1 MAATNLLFLFVFRS
15 GSLYFLFVV
24 AALNGAPLGAK
35 FLADAILADIIDY
48 DEFLTGM
55 RSEATYFMFKS
66 FLPKI
71 VQIPASAIPIAL
83 LGVFDYRAP
92 EGGKEQDQPAQVG

>member
-1 MAATNLLFLFVFRS
+1 MATSNALFLFVWK
-15 GSLYFLFVV
+15 GGVELLFVV
-24 AALNGAPLGAK
+24 CAVNGAPLGAK

-55 RSEATYFMFKS
+55 RSEATYMMFKS

-71 VQIPASAIPIAL
+71 VQIPAAAIPIAL
-83 LGVFDYRAP
+83 LGSFGYIDPV
-92 EGGKEQDQPAQVG
+92 GGRVQKQPDSV